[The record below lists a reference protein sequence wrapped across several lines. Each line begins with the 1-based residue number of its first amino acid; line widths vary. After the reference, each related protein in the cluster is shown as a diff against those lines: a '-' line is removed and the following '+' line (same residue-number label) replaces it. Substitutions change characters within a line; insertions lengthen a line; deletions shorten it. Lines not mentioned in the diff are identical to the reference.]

1 MKIFIICSVR
11 GASKLY
17 EKMLYEY
24 VDFLENNG
32 HKVHLPVRDTKQEDE
47 TGGYII
53 CETNAAAISDAD
65 EVHISYVEK
74 SLGTHFDLGVAFV
87 LDKKICVFDQPKF
100 DESVEKSFPKM
111 LKYWE
116 KNVSGDKIEKD
127 N

>member
-24 VDFLENNG
+24 VDSLESKG
-32 HKVHLPVRDTKQEDE
+32 HKVHLPARDTKQEDE

-53 CETNAAAISDAD
+53 CETNAAAISQAD

-74 SLGTHFDLGVAFV
+74 SLGTHFDLGVAFA
-87 LDKKICVFDQPKF
+87 LDKKIHVFDTPVI
-100 DESVEKSFPKM
+100 DENIPKSFPKM
-111 LKYWE
+111 LRYWE
-116 KNVSGDKIEKD
+116 DIIEED